1 MSGISALLGVLVGEP
16 ADGQEIDRQALEC
29 LGLCAEESVSSLLV
43 GTRAETAARGLH
55 QSGHDVDA
63 KMLKLAAS
71 VILQRVTVE
80 PEKRAEVRTA
90 PGSHAREH

>member
-16 ADGQEIDRQALEC
+16 ADGQARKALEC

-43 GTRAETAARGLH
+43 GTRAETAALGL
-55 QSGHDVDA
+55 QRSGYDVDA
-63 KMLKLAAS
+63 KMLNLAAS
-71 VILQRVTVE
+71 VILQRVTVK
-80 PEKRAEVRTA
+80 PEERAGVRAA